1 MPGVQPSLRDLCNTE
16 RASPTLKRW
25 AIVGGSLW
33 GNYMPDP
40 LVGLLPGQPA
50 RVAAT
55 ALRESACCTDWAVH
69 AEIVPWLR
77 THLFP

>member
-1 MPGVQPSLRDLCNTE
+1 MPGVQPSLRDLFKAE
-16 RASPTLKRW
+16 HVSPTLKRW
-25 AIVGGSLW
+25 AIVGRSLRD
-33 GNYMPDP
+33 GYMPGP
-40 LVGLLPGQPA
+40 FVGRLPGQPA
-50 RVAAT
+50 RAAAT